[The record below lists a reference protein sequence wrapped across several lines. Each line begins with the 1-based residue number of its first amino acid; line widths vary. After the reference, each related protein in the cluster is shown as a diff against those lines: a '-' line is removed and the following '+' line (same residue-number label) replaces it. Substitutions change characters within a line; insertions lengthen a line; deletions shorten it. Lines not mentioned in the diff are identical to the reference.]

1 MAQRRELEYTAG
13 CFPSV
18 EINGTFYSLRNA
30 GRLRLLGQGHA
41 LHHSYEARARL
52 RAGASKRGGESDE
65 AARERASRDVYCY
78 FDNDT
83 KAHAP
88 FDARSTSGT

>member
-1 MAQRRELEYTAG
+1 MRLSQDGGELFRPSLDRWTAR
-13 CFPSV
+13 
-18 EINGTFYSLRNA
+18 IA
-30 GRLRLLGQGHA
+30 A
-41 LHHSYEARARL
+41 W
-52 RAGASKRGGESDE
+52 ASGGESDD

-88 FDARSTSGT
+88 FDARGTSGT

>member
-1 MAQRRELEYTAG
+1 M
-13 CFPSV
+13 
-18 EINGTFYSLRNA
+18 
-30 GRLRLLGQGHA
+30 
-41 LHHSYEARARL
+41 